1 MSPIETERS
10 PNADFADA
18 SDDSAELLMPSDVR
32 KAASEASAA
41 GDTRLVVEPP
51 SAKLLVRLFLIPFL
65 IVAAAVG
72 VVFLFSLL
80 TPGAP
85 SFEQA
90 MENLKRPGGGRT
102 AGMLLGPASKQ
113 RYMEAEVVARN
124 IRAGMGDAERVK
136 MTSELA
142 DVLRNHTEA
151 GEGQVR
157 HFLLLALGRTWQK
170 DPSHSAKA
178 SDGAAGAASSRKFAL
193 DTLTG
198 YADDPEL
205 DTRKAAVLAMV
216 YFAGHPEARAA
227 LPTLLRKLSNPQ
239 EDADVRIAAATAL
252 GPLAAP
258 QDRPVIDALHAAM
271 DVDDPHQQELRY
283 SAALSL
289 AQLNQ
294 KDVADT
300 ILKLLDRTELATL
313 RYFDREHDPKN
324 PAFRPLNDR
333 EIERYLVNTMIGA
346 KSLDVPAVQEKLRWL
361 AANDP
366 SARVRATGRQLGLA
380 VR

>member
-1 MSPIETERS
+1 MSSVETERS
-10 PNADFADA
+10 LDA
-18 SDDSAELLMPSDVR
+18 EISGAPDGSAELPMPSDVR
-32 KAASEASAA
+32 KAASESSGDAA
-41 GDTRLVVEPP
+41 RLVVEPP

-80 TPGAP
+80 TPSAP
-85 SFEQA
+85 TFDQA
-90 MENLKRPGGGRT
+90 LQNLKRPGGGRT
-102 AGMLLGPASKQ
+102 AGVLLGPASKQ
-113 RYMEAEVVARN
+113 RYMEAEVVAKN
-124 IRAGMGDAERVK
+124 IRAGMSDAERVK
-136 MTSELA
+136 MTNELT
-142 DVLRNHTEA
+142 DVLQNHTEA

-170 DPSHSAKA
+170 DLSQSGKPS
-178 SDGAAGAASSRKFAL
+178 DDDAGAAASRKFAL
-193 DTLTG
+193 GTLTG

-227 LPTLLRKLSNPQ
+227 LPTLLRKLTDPK
-239 EDADVRIAAATAL
+239 EDVDVRIAAATAL
-252 GPLAAP
+252 GPLATP
-258 QDRPVIDALHAAM
+258 QDKPVIDALHAAM

-300 ILKLLDRTELATL
+300 ILKLLDRTELASL
-313 RYFDREHDPKN
+313 QYFDREHDPKN
-324 PAFRPLNDR
+324 PSFRPLNDR

-346 KSLDVPAVQEKLRWL
+346 KSLDVPAVQQKLRWL

-380 VR
+380 K